1 MSIRKITDITLQ
13 KNGKRANIFLNGSYF
28 CGLELITV
36 MSAGL
41 KVGDEID
48 EEALGDLQRS
58 SESET
63 AFNKAVGYLAVR
75 LRTEKEVRMKLKEKG
90 YLNSVI
96 DSVVDKL
103 KEYGY
108 LDDSRFAEEYI
119 HSYKN
124 RAGEM
129 KIRYELRR
137 LGVESAV
144 IEEKLSSLDKDD
156 VLDSVITAAERY
168 LRSHEFDRLKL
179 SRHLAGKGYPYDLIS
194 EAVRHVQENEEA

>member
-1 MSIRKITDITLQ
+1 
-13 KNGKRANIFLNGSYF
+13 
-28 CGLELITV
+28 

-48 EEALGDLQRS
+48 EAALSDLQRN

-63 AFNKAVGYLAVR
+63 AFNKAVGFLAVR

-90 YLNSVI
+90 YLNGVI
-96 DSVVDKL
+96 DTVVDKL

-119 HSYKN
+119 NTYKN

-129 KIRYELRR
+129 KIRYDLRR
-137 LGVESAV
+137 LGVDAAV
-144 IEEKLSSLDKDD
+144 IEEKLSDLDQDD
-156 VLDSVITAAERY
+156 VLESVVTAAERY
-168 LRSHEFDRLKL
+168 LRSHDFDRMKL
-179 SRHLAGKGYPYDLIS
+179 SRYLAGKGYPYDLIS
-194 EAVRHVQENEEA
+194 EAVRRVKEQEEA